1 MSTDT
6 IVKCF
11 LNDEKYLTSINGENH
26 QFYVDEPLEYG
37 GNDSAPKPTEY
48 LLGALGA
55 CTAITMKMY
64 AERKQWNLGEI
75 NVSIQ
80 LIKSNNNTENKI
92 IKHISFQ
99 EKLSDNKIE
108 KLLKIGEKCPVSK
121 MLAFPVKMELITNI

>member
-1 MSTDT
+1 MSPDT
-6 IVKCF
+6 IVKCS

-37 GNDSAPKPTEY
+37 GDDSAPKPTEY

-64 AERKQWNLGEI
+64 AKRKQWNLGKI
-75 NVSIQ
+75 NLSIQ
-80 LIKSNNNTENKI
+80 LINNNAENKI
-92 IKHISFQ
+92 IKHVSFE

-121 MLAFPVKMELITNI
+121 MLAFPVKMELITKV